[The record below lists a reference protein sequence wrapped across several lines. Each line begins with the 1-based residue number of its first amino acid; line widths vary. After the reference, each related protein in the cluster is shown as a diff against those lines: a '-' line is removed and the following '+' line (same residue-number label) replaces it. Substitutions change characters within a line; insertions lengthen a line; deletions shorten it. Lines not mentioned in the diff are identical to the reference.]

1 MVILLISIIV
11 LVAICILLIVIFRPN
26 SQLDGQGILSRL
38 DVLQA
43 NLTKIE
49 NNLKEDF
56 RINREENAA
65 IAKDNRGE
73 LNNTVKDFKAELTQI
88 LANITRQNQQA
99 WLQINQA
106 LEDKVELL
114 IRKMDEHHK
123 ASRETLGEAETKL
136 ILAEGTEDIVVENE
150 E

>member
-106 LEDKVELL
+106 
-114 IRKMDEHHK
+114 
-123 ASRETLGEAETKL
+123 
-136 ILAEGTEDIVVENE
+136 
-150 E
+150 